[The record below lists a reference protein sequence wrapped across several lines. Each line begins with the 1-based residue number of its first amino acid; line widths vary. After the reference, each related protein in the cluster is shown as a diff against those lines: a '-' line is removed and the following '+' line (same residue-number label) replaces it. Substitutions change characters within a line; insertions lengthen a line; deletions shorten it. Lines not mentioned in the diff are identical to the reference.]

1 MIERT
6 HFAGNLTIL
15 SSVLTFTEQ
24 TLEQMS
30 LTNFRVAYLPY
41 SEIKHSDW
49 LKEVTWFET
58 ANQSALFQH
67 SSVALLLENVF
78 LHLLLIASCFDED
91 LGAGPV
97 VDKVYL
103 VQTQ

>member
-30 LTNFRVAYLPY
+30 LTNFRVAYLHY

-49 LKEVTWFET
+49 LKEVT
-58 ANQSALFQH
+58 
-67 SSVALLLENVF
+67 
-78 LHLLLIASCFDED
+78 
-91 LGAGPV
+91 
-97 VDKVYL
+97 
-103 VQTQ
+103 